1 LAILI
6 CLTKKGAAHG
16 QAIWKQCK
24 AKCWSNF
31 LKLCL
36 DNKTFSVS
44 SLAGF
49 SEEEKG
55 WMCSPLPSILDHFL
69 GVQNPDEQADS
80 KG

>member
-1 LAILI
+1 MV
-6 CLTKKGAAHG
+6 KRYGD
-16 QAIWKQCK
+16 K

-44 SLAGF
+44 SEFA
-49 SEEEKG
+49 EEEIG
-55 WMCSPLPSILDHFL
+55 WMCTPLPSILDHFL
-69 GVQNPDEQADS
+69 GAQYPDEQADS